1 MRHGTQRQLDPRTN
15 STSRLSPL
23 AFADLPPW
31 SSQSRLP
38 LCLAQV
44 APTDRALVN
53 DRDCLGDFPERYAH
67 GTWAGSSS
75 RQRVLRLGNQL
86 DLREHPCAR
95 HSRNQAAE
103 GVPEARF
110 PPRSL
115 PIDLVLDR
123 CDVDY
128 ASGNDDL
135 AGSPAL
141 HRRIFRPLLKRQV
154 KSGRRAAFER
164 FQDGR
169 AVVGVPSDLF
179 FVSNLRDRHSELLT
193 SVSSGFRR
201 SIPIREDSRKIGK
214 VGEERVAVYRRLIG
228 SVTENSWAA
237 GLRPPSGSHRANY
250 AAAIHAPPEPA
261 PAAIDRPGPRIAG
274 RGRPANRTVAAE
286 ARRP

>member
-1 MRHGTQRQLDPRTN
+1 MRAAQSNQRRKEFLK
-15 STSRLSPL
+15 L
-23 AFADLPPW
+23 A
-31 SSQSRLP
+31 
-38 LCLAQV
+38 
-44 APTDRALVN
+44 
-53 DRDCLGDFPERYAH
+53 
-67 GTWAGSSS
+67 
-75 RQRVLRLGNQL
+75 
-86 DLREHPCAR
+86 
-95 HSRNQAAE
+95 
-103 GVPEARF
+103 F

-154 KSGRRAAFER
+154 KSGQRAAFER

-214 VGEERVAVYRRLIG
+214 VGEERVAVYRRSIG
-228 SVTENSWAA
+228 SVTEVHGPLASDRHLAA
-237 GLRPPSGSHRANY
+237 VEQITQLQYMPLRNRHQ
-250 AAAIHAPPEPA
+250 
-261 PAAIDRPGPRIAG
+261 PR
-274 RGRPANRTVAAE
+274 
-286 ARRP
+286 